1 MHTHTHTHTQVRNEE
16 TRRKILGHIYD
27 QGLVVRRKSLRTRLR
42 KRRLRKVLS
51 DVDDTLLSSG
61 GRYPAGCDRAYP
73 RKALYPGVLAFY
85 EELDKQESAPTV
97 RFAHDRMAT
106 ASNLTF
112 LSARPHVYKDTSE
125 SVSYRKFAYLRK
137 HRGLHTEPTLLA
149 GGLDSGLKMFT
160 GDFGPLAEKKVSNF
174 TQYVVFE
181 REARESK

>member
-1 MHTHTHTHTQVRNEE
+1 
-16 TRRKILGHIYD
+16 
-27 QGLVVRRKSLRTRLR
+27 VVRRKSLRTRLR

-61 GRYPAGCDRAYP
+61 GRFPAGCDRSYP

-85 EELDKQESAPTV
+85 EELDKQHSAPTV
-97 RFAHDRMAT
+97 RFAHNRMAT

-125 SVSYRKFAYLRK
+125 SVTYRKFSYLRK

-160 GDFGPLAEKKVSNF
+160 GDFGPLAAKKVLNF
-174 TQYVVFE
+174 TQYV
-181 REARESK
+181 SYIYILHTTPTTTNLS